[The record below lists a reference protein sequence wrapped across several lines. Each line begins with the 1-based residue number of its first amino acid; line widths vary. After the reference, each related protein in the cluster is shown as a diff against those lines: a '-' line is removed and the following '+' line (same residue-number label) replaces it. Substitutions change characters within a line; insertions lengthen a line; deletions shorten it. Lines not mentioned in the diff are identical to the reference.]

1 MRFSNAAEGNVA
13 EGKGVSD
20 CLAGEG
26 NVAEGK
32 RASDCLAGERKK
44 TNRCSAGT

>member
-1 MRFSNAAEGNVA
+1 MRFSNVA
-13 EGKGVSD
+13 EGKRVSD

-32 RASDCLAGERKK
+32 RVSDCLAGERK
-44 TNRCSAGT
+44 

>member
-1 MRFSNAAEGNVA
+1 MRFSNAAEG
-13 EGKGVSD
+13 KSVSD

-44 TNRCSAGT
+44 INRCSAGT